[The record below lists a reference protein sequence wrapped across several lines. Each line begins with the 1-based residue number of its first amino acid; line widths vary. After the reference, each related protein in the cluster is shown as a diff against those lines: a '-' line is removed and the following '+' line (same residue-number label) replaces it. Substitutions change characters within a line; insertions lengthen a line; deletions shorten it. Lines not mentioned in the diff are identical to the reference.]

1 MAELMETVVIMRDDG
16 FTPEDRAVPLVPLS
30 QVEGAFGIDL
40 DPGADLAELAPHS
53 REDRDDPDPLW
64 LVRRRARLHGR
75 TRRLRTMG
83 YGGRLRAAGP
93 LLADQYAM
101 ARRAGFDEVEVA
113 PEIALR
119 QPEAQWL
126 CPRRIGRRATTNR
139 GLRG

>member
-40 DPGADLAELAPHS
+40 DPGADLAELAPHLERIAMIRIRFGS
-53 REDRDDPDPLW
+53 FAD
-64 LVRRRARLHGR
+64 GR
-75 TRRLRTMG
+75 GFTQARRLRTMG

-126 CPRRIGRRATTNR
+126 ARADWQAGDHQSR
-139 GLRG
+139 LRG